1 MASSKRLMEKQN
13 QVHRL
18 KEANKAVR
26 IKALKWEREVKSKTK
41 LLQAVG
47 NISVLMS
54 FKLADLVNIALEEGI
69 YFKTTEWCERN
80 KGRLLVEHQQLDW

>member
-13 QVHRL
+13 QVHQL
-18 KEANKAVR
+18 KEANKQVR
-26 IKALKWEREVKSKTK
+26 IKALKWEREAKSKTK

>member
-1 MASSKRLMEKQN
+1 M
-13 QVHRL
+13 
-18 KEANKAVR
+18 
-26 IKALKWEREVKSKTK
+26 KSKTK

-80 KGRLLVEHQQLDW
+80 KGRLLVEH

>member
-1 MASSKRLMEKQN
+1 MISLSLRFG
-13 QVHRL
+13 

-80 KGRLLVEHQQLDW
+80 KGRLLVEH